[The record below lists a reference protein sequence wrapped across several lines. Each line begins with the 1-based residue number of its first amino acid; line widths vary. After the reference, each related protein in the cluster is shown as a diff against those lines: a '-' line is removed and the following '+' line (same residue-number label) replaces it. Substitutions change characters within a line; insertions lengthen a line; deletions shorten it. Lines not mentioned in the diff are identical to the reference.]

1 MKTKVVI
8 FDFDGT
14 LSSSDGSCSWA
25 RVWKALDDIE
35 TDKKFYHMFASGE
48 IDDATW
54 LKLIEERFRELN
66 LRKSLCSSLANEIK
80 LIPGINETFNLLN
93 QNNVKIYILSG
104 GVRNLIEIALAPFEK
119 HITRIEGYQF
129 VFNGENFLKIEKANE
144 PFDDKHKYVD
154 QIKKENDV
162 SGNEI
167 LFVGNGAND
176 QTVYLTG
183 ARTLC
188 INPDDADYTNKKYWN
203 NYIKNC
209 KNLTEIIKFL

>member
-1 MKTKVVI
+1 METKVVI

-93 QNNVKIYILSG
+93 QNNVKIYADQ
-104 GVRNLIEIALAPFEK
+104 RRF
-119 HITRIEGYQF
+119 QF
-129 VFNGENFLKIEKANE
+129 YFR
-144 PFDDKHKYVD
+144 
-154 QIKKENDV
+154 
-162 SGNEI
+162 
-167 LFVGNGAND
+167 
-176 QTVYLTG
+176 YL
-183 ARTLC
+183 
-188 INPDDADYTNKKYWN
+188 
-203 NYIKNC
+203 
-209 KNLTEIIKFL
+209 